1 MDRKSQGGGQGLY
14 TQSNV
19 SSILGDGSAKIDRM
33 KTLAKSAL
41 FSTLLVSGIV
51 LAAAV
56 PTASGATWF
65 VRAAPTTVVIGNY
78 SANTQPVL
86 NVKSGDSVR
95 IETVSGSSNLFR
107 QLGLKDNE
115 IPPALTAIEAGVKER
130 GPGGHILT
138 GPVYIDGAEPGD
150 TLEVHIEKIDLA
162 VPWAY
167 NSFRPTAGFLPE
179 DFPNSANK
187 LIRLDVARNVGLFG
201 PGIELPL
208 HPFFGSMGVAP
219 PAWAGRLNSAPPW
232 MHAGN
237 LDNRQLVEG
246 TTLYIPVHVKGA
258 LFQVGDGHAGQ
269 GDGEVDITAMETA
282 LNGTFRFVVRKDLHI
297 EWPRAETPTHY
308 ISMGMNEELVD
319 AAKQAVREMID
330 FLVTEKGLGRDDAY
344 MLSSVAAD
352 FSITQL
358 VDGKKGVHG
367 MIPKSIFLRK

>member
-1 MDRKSQGGGQGLY
+1 MP
-14 TQSNV
+14 
-19 SSILGDGSAKIDRM
+19 
-33 KTLAKSAL
+33 
-41 FSTLLVSGIV
+41 
-51 LAAAV
+51 AA
-56 PTASGATWF
+56 SWY
-65 VRAAPTTVVIGNY
+65 VRATPQTVVIGHY
-78 SANTQPVL
+78 SANTPPIL
-86 NVKSGDSVR
+86 TVKSGDTVTMD
-95 IETVSGSSNLFR
+95 TVSGSSASFR
-107 QLGLKDNE
+107 RMGLQDAE
-115 IPPALTAIEAGVKER
+115 IPPALLAIETGVKDR

-150 TLEVHIEKIDLA
+150 TLEVHIERIDLP

-167 NSFRPTAGFLPE
+167 NSFRPTSGFLPE
-179 DFPNSANK
+179 DFPEPASK
-187 LIRLDVARNVGLFG
+187 LIRLDLARQVALFG

-219 PAWAGRLNSAPPW
+219 PPSAGRFNSAPPW

-237 LDNRQLVEG
+237 LDNRQLVAG

-282 LNGTFRFVVRKDLHI
+282 LNGVFRFVVRKDMHLK
-297 EWPRAETPTHY
+297 WPRAETPTHY
-308 ISMGMNEELVD
+308 IVMGMNEELVD

-330 FLVTEKGLGRDDAY
+330 FLVTEKGLSRNDAY

-367 MIPKSIFLRK
+367 MIAKSFFKPVPQAPASSPAK